1 MSELYPWL
9 QTPWDRLWLRHC
21 DSGLPHGLLLLAPI
35 GCGKGAFAEH
45 LVKALLCSNR
55 TSAGFPCDLCRSCQ
69 LFEAGNHPD
78 HHLVQPEQVGKA
90 IKIDQ
95 IRKLCWD
102 LGLTAQFS
110 GYKVAV
116 ITATESMTEAAFN
129 SLLKT
134 LEEPSN
140 NTLLLLLC
148 SQPARL
154 PKTIISRCE
163 TFSLPLP
170 DSHKTLSWLIGEVG
184 ERTQE
189 ELLLALS
196 LSFGA
201 PLLAKKA
208 LQDEHLDERRAR
220 LPRYQ
225 ALFAGRE
232 NPVQLAALWKE
243 VSQAKQVVFEL
254 RSWVS
259 DLIRLRLFSAAK
271 IENLDCKRELLV
283 LAESLDLKSLYRYSD
298 RLQSVFREG
307 ESSMNPQTVLEELL
321 IVATELVRRR

>member
-9 QTPWDRLWLRHC
+9 QTPWDRLWQRHST
-21 DSGLPHGLLLLAPI
+21 SGLPHGILLLAPF
-35 GCGKGAFAEH
+35 GCGKMAFSEYLAQ
-45 LVKALLCSNR
+45 ALLCSNGK
-55 TSAGFPCDLCRSCQ
+55 TSGAACGGCRSCQ

-78 HHLVQPEQVGKA
+78 HHLVEPEQVGKS

-95 IRKLCWD
+95 IRKLCRD
-102 LGLTAQFS
+102 LELTAQFS

-116 ITATESMTEAAFN
+116 ITAAESMTEAAFN

-170 DSHKTLSWLIGEVG
+170 DSQQALNWLIGEVG

-220 LPRYQ
+220 LSRYQ

-259 DLIRLRLFSAAK
+259 DLIRLRLSAVAK